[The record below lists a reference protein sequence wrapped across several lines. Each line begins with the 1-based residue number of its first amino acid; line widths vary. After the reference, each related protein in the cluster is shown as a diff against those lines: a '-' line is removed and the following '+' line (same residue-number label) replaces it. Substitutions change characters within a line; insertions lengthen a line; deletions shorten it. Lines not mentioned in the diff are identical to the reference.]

1 MDLAT
6 KARIKSKLAAKGL
19 YWTDAQIEA
28 YAEGLDQQPMAPTTQ
43 EEPVYP
49 TQMPA
54 APQLLGGYPDAVA
67 DLIGNTLWQA
77 LDVGTFGLAGWGAKA
92 VAPELYEDL
101 MEDWHS
107 SMAGRMGGAV
117 GGLAGF
123 MLPMGAVARGTSLA
137 LRTARGALQAKK
149 VKAGLAVAKPT
160 TRTLQKQAAQEILK
174 ASEKEALRTGGK
186 AITRKEAEKIA
197 IESSDDMIGFTQK
210 GWKSR
215 ILGKGPA
222 YELEHN
228 LARVNQVRQ
237 NMQRIM
243 PERLAANLI

>member
-1 MDLAT
+1 
-6 KARIKSKLAAKGL
+6 
-19 YWTDAQIEA
+19 
-28 YAEGLDQQPMAPTTQ
+28 
-43 EEPVYP
+43 
-49 TQMPA
+49 
-54 APQLLGGYPDAVA
+54 
-67 DLIGNTLWQA
+67 
-77 LDVGTFGLAGWGAKA
+77 
-92 VAPELYEDL
+92 

-243 PERLAANLI
+243 PERLAANLKKKGVTLSGERLTKLSDDVVEMIGTRPFNSIETVLAGQYTGK